1 MNQKQYEEAKRM
13 IAIGVEVFQ
22 QLQAVFEQLIGWGN
36 NFGFDFPTVYEA
48 YKKKNEE
55 NNARAKSNY

>member
-1 MNQKQYEEAKRM
+1 M